1 MILIAG
7 GGIAGLTL
15 ALSCHQA
22 GIPCRVFEQASEIR
36 PLGVG
41 INVQPHAV
49 RELFELGLEEELEAI
64 GVRTREV
71 AYFSKTGRL
80 IWAEPRGRF
89 AGFEAPQISLS
100 RGALHFGLLA
110 EVENRIGKER
120 VVRDPSLR
128 TSSTSTS
135 PAVSRKSAT
144 LQPAI
149 TASAPSRRFTASSS
163 IICSCPRCSEYCGQR

>member
-80 IWAEPRGRF
+80 IWAEPRGTF
-89 AGFEAPQISLS
+89 AGYRWPQ
-100 RGALHFGLLA
+100 
-110 EVENRIGKER
+110 
-120 VVRDPSLR
+120 
-128 TSSTSTS
+128 
-135 PAVSRKSAT
+135 
-144 LQPAI
+144 
-149 TASAPSRRFTASSS
+149 
-163 IICSCPRCSEYCGQR
+163 